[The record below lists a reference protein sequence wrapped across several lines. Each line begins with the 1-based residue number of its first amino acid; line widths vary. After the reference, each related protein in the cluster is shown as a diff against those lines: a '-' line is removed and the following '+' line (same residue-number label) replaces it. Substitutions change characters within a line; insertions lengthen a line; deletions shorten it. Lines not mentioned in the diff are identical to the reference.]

1 MKSLYVSNNS
11 LSLLGIYKTKNFSI
25 IILLTMKKTYLVLLA
40 GMLSTVAYADNKQ
53 TVKIDGNVIDK
64 VVTEITF
71 EGDDVVLNY
80 ADNTSETKD
89 MSLVTLSFSYSTT
102 TGISQ
107 VEGIKQALQ
116 GKVYNL
122 QGQCV
127 GSSLQGL
134 SKGVYIINGK
144 KVIIK

>member
-1 MKSLYVSNNS
+1 
-11 LSLLGIYKTKNFSI
+11 
-25 IILLTMKKTYLVLLA
+25 MKKAYLLLLA
-40 GMLSTVAYADNKQ
+40 GMLSTAVFAGNKQ
-53 TVKIDGNVIDK
+53 TVTIEGQVIEK
-64 VVTEITF
+64 TISEITF
-71 EGDDVVLNY
+71 DGDNVVLHY
-80 ADNTSETKD
+80 ADNTSATED
-89 MSLVTLSFSYSTT
+89 MSLVTLSFSYTT

-107 VEGIKQALQ
+107 VEGIKKALQ

-134 SKGVYIINGK
+134 SKGVYIVNGK

>member
-1 MKSLYVSNNS
+1 
-11 LSLLGIYKTKNFSI
+11 
-25 IILLTMKKTYLVLLA
+25 MKKAYLLLLA
-40 GMLSTVAYADNKQ
+40 GMLSTAVFADNKQ
-53 TVKIDGNVIDK
+53 TVKIDGQVIEK
-64 VVTEITF
+64 TISEITF
-71 EGDDVVLNY
+71 DGDNVVLHY
-80 ADNTSETKD
+80 ADNTSDPAD
-89 MSLVTLSFSYSTT
+89 MSLVTLSFSYTT

-107 VEGIKQALQ
+107 VEGIKKALQ

-127 GSSLQGL
+127 GFSLQGL

>member
-1 MKSLYVSNNS
+1 
-11 LSLLGIYKTKNFSI
+11 
-25 IILLTMKKTYLVLLA
+25 MKKAYLLLLA
-40 GMLSTVAYADNKQ
+40 GMLSTAVFAGNKQ
-53 TVKIDGNVIDK
+53 TLKIEGQVIEK
-64 VVTEITF
+64 TISEITF
-71 EGDDVVLNY
+71 DGDNVVLHY
-80 ADNTSETKD
+80 ADNTSATED
-89 MSLVTLSFSYSTT
+89 MSRVTLSFSYTT

-107 VEGIKQALQ
+107 VEGIKKALQ